1 MGKHIFIKNVDKNNS
16 IDNFKHIT
24 KEEMKKNRISAY
36 HSFHLNDLQLY
47 ELYCSIPLA
56 TISNRGRIYPK
67 YVKII
72 GRSCTGPHPHRH
84 FTFEEFI
91 DCLIEDND
99 LKNVILQ

>member
-1 MGKHIFIKNVDKNNS
+1 MGKHIFVKNVDKNNS
-16 IDNFKHIT
+16 VNNFKRIT
-24 KEEMKKNRISAY
+24 KEEIEKNRKSAY

-56 TISNRGRIYPK
+56 TIMDKSRIYPK

-72 GRSCTGPHPHRH
+72 GRSITYPHPHRH

-91 DCLIEDND
+91 DCLIKDSD
-99 LKNVILQ
+99 FKNIILQ

>member
-1 MGKHIFIKNVDKNNS
+1 MGKHIFIKNADKNNS
-16 IDNFKHIT
+16 VNNFKCIA
-24 KEEMKKNRISAY
+24 KEEIEKNRISAY

-56 TISNRGRIYPK
+56 TIMDKSRIYPK

-72 GRSCTGPHPHRH
+72 GRSITSPHPHRH
-84 FTFEEFI
+84 FMFEEFI
-91 DCLIEDND
+91 DCLNKDND